1 MMSTVPHAHSVL
13 AAGWLGFI
21 VTIVYL
27 VFCKK
32 LLRELLPLLY
42 SSLLAVRS
50 RHEPLIMPSISAKA
64 ISVLFPA
71 SYSILGCSE
80 IECEQAIV

>member
-1 MMSTVPHAHSVL
+1 MMSTVPHAHNTL

-21 VTIVYL
+21 VTTLYL
-27 VFCKK
+27 VFCRK
-32 LLRELLPLLY
+32 LLREPLPQLY

-64 ISVLFPA
+64 ILVLFPA
-71 SYSILGCSE
+71 SYRILGCSA